1 MLIAVLLVFCST
13 ALMVVGIGMF
23 FVRRQSR
30 SGDKLMVARMS
41 AVLASSGAGEEEL
54 SILKDS
60 TLSGIGPLQRAL
72 LRFRAGGKLKRLLE
86 AADLK
91 MKTGT
96 LVLLIACCSVAG
108 FLAALGFRLGVLVA
122 FAAAAVGGCLP
133 V

>member
-1 MLIAVLLVFCST
+1 MLLAVLLVFCST
-13 ALMVVGIGMF
+13 ALLVVGLGMF
-23 FVRRQSR
+23 FVRQQSR
-30 SGDKLMVARMS
+30 SVDKLMVARMS

-96 LVLLIACCSVAG
+96 LVLLIGVCGLAG
-108 FLAALGFRLGVLVA
+108 FLIPLGFRLGILVA
-122 FAAAAVGGCLP
+122 LAAGAV
-133 V
+133 